1 MAKFEKGKSGNPNG
15 RPPKSRALTE
25 ILEAA
30 GNKTVKRDGQKAIA
44 RKRLL
49 ADLMWQLVAEG
60 KAELPNG
67 KILQP
72 DPKDWLETLK
82 WIYRHID
89 GPPQTNIDMTSGGNV
104 IKVTIGDTDD
114 E

>member
-1 MAKFEKGKSGNPNG
+1 MAKFKPGQSGNPNG

-30 GNKTVKRDGQKAIA
+30 GNKTVKREGQSGIA

-60 KAELPNG
+60 QAILPNG
-67 KILQP
+67 KALIP
-72 DPKDWLETLK
+72 EPKDWLETLK
-82 WIYRHID
+82 WIYKHID
-89 GPPQTNIDMTSGGNV
+89 GPPQTNIDMTSDGERLIINLV
-104 IKVTIGDTDD
+104 NDAD
-114 E
+114 